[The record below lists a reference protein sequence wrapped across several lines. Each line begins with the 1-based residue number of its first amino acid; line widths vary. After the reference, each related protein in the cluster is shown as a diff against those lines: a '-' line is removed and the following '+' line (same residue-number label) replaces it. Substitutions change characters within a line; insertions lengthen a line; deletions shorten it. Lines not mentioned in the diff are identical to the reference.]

1 MTHKP
6 KIPLLEVEM
15 QSGRI
20 ASLPICCYS
29 QNPKHR
35 QLSHCHRRHLHQ
47 HLHFFLKPKIKSCFA
62 INCILTLTATNK
74 YNHIINHEGKRHL
87 LPHSKRAI
95 LELDNNTINQ
105 TSGTNGPFDQEEET
119 EERRTK
125 NSDLISTNMWWA
137 DLRAAV
143 GQRFNLEGTISS
155 ATVVVKD
162 RHLALPH
169 VSVPDV
175 RYIDWGE
182 LQRKGFRG
190 VVFDKDNTITAP
202 YSLTLWGPIASSVE
216 RCKSVFGND
225 IAVFSNSAGLY
236 EYDPDGSK
244 ARALEKAIGIK
255 VIRHKVKKPAGTA
268 EEIEEHFGCSSSLL
282 ILVGDRIFTDIVY
295 GNRNGFLTILTKP
308 LSLAGEPFIVKQL
321 RNLEASLVNRWYKT
335 GSKRATHSLLPDAQ
349 QCVKDPPSL

>member
-1 MTHKP
+1 MEKPSPKTGRCEVTHKP

-74 YNHIINHEGKRHL
+74 YNHIINHDGKRHL

-225 IAVFSNSAGLY
+225 IAVFSNSAGKF
-236 EYDPDGSK
+236 GSHPF
-244 ARALEKAIGIK
+244 ENFF
-255 VIRHKVKKPAGTA
+255 P
-268 EEIEEHFGCSSSLL
+268 
-282 ILVGDRIFTDIVY
+282 VY
-295 GNRNGFLTILTKP
+295 CCFK
-308 LSLAGEPFIVKQL
+308 
-321 RNLEASLVNRWYKT
+321 
-335 GSKRATHSLLPDAQ
+335 
-349 QCVKDPPSL
+349 